1 VTSADVVA
9 LVLVLAIAAYAC
21 GGGADYGAGFWDLT
35 AGGEDRGDRPRA
47 LVDYAMAPVWEANN
61 VWLIFV
67 FVVTWTGFPQVF
79 ESVLSTAWAA
89 VVFAA
94 LGLVLRGAGFA
105 LRKPTRQRIRR
116 RRYTAVFGVSS
127 ILAPF
132 FFAATLGGVASGRIP
147 VGNRAGDPV
156 TSWLNP
162 TSVLFGALAV
172 TASAFVAAVFLISDA
187 RRYGAPDLVAYFRRR
202 AVLSAGALI
211 VLAAV
216 GLVVF
221 RFDARHLY
229 DGLLR
234 GWGLTFVLV
243 ALVAT
248 VGTAW
253 LVRGGHHVGT
263 RIAAIAA
270 VASMVLAWGMAQR
283 PYALPTTLTIQAAAG
298 DPDTLKW
305 LIIVTVIAVILVGPA
320 LVLLYRLDFTDR
332 LAADHDADLLGA
344 QAAPEAP
351 LTSSVREAP
360 SDGRV
365 DAGEPVDIGAATEDA
380 GRL

>member
-1 VTSADVVA
+1 VTSADIVA

-21 GGGADYGAGFWDLT
+21 GGGADYGAGFWDFT
-35 AGGEDRGDRPRA
+35 AGGDDRGARPRA

-61 VWLIFV
+61 VWLVFV

-105 LRKPTRQRIRR
+105 LRKPTRQLVRR

-147 VGNRAGDPV
+147 VGNRAGDPI

-162 TSVLFGALAV
+162 TSALFGALAV
-172 TASAFVAAVFLISDA
+172 AASAFVAAVFLVSDA
-187 RRYGAPDLVAYFRRR
+187 RRYGAPDLVAYFQRRT
-202 AVLSAGALI
+202 VLSAGALV

-243 ALVAT
+243 ALAAT
-248 VGTAW
+248 VGTAL
-253 LVRGGHHVGT
+253 LVRGGRHVGT
-263 RIAAIAA
+263 RLAAIAA
-270 VASMVLAWGMAQR
+270 VTSVVLAWGMAQR
-283 PYALPTTLTIQAAAG
+283 PYLLPTTLTIDAGAG
-298 DPDTLKW
+298 DPDSLRW

-320 LVLLYRLDFTDR
+320 LALLYRLDFTDR
-332 LAADHDADLLGA
+332 LAADHDADLTGA

-351 LTSSVREAP
+351 LTSSARDTTSDVP
-360 SDGRV
+360 SG
-365 DAGEPVDIGAATEDA
+365 
-380 GRL
+380 